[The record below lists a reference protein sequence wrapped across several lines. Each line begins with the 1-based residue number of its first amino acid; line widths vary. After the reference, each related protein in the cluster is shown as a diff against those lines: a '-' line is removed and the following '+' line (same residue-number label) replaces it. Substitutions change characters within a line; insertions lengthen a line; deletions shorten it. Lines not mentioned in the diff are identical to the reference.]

1 MKFCFSFGMF
11 DIKYFIYCFLFLTL
25 DIYIMFFIYNEY
37 GDTENI
43 NIINK
48 HLFLDPLCYYAGFLL
63 NIIPALIAYK
73 FSKTE
78 NKKPKTSKL
87 LEENASSIEYI
98 YNNPYDQYLS
108 TKEFTKFIIVCIFF
122 LLADLIEIIQSLIVD
137 EDEFDDDEENDYL
150 FVQFLIIF
158 LVPKI
163 ISKTKYYK
171 HQNISFL
178 ILFIIEAIKTII
190 NFIFFQKMSP
200 YKLLIIVL
208 NIIDAILNSICFL
221 YIKGLM
227 KNKFISP
234 YKCCYIIGMINTPII
249 IIIYIIFSFVYPG
262 KCEPKVYHYDDNGDY
277 CLDIF
282 KLFGDIGSSAKNIIR
297 LITFP
302 FTYGLLM
309 AMLTKTINE
318 FTLYHIYIPYL
329 IESFINNINKFSTEK
344 QKEQKEEKEQK
355 QALVFIIILISSFF
369 IELIVILVFLEIIE
383 VKFWGMNENLK
394 KNIELRAMTETD
406 SILCIDDNDDDD
418 DAERYSFKNNNS
430 IY

>member
-1 MKFCFSFGMF
+1 
-11 DIKYFIYCFLFLTL
+11 
-25 DIYIMFFIYNEY
+25 MFFIYNEDENEDKSEGEY
-37 GDTENI
+37 DRRNI

-87 LEENASSIEYI
+87 LKENTSSIEYI

-178 ILFIIEAIKTII
+178 ILFIIETIKTII
-190 NFIFFQKMSP
+190 NFIFFQKMFL

-249 IIIYIIFSFVYPG
+249 IIIYIIFSFVFPENYG
-262 KCEPKVYHYDDNGDY
+262 LEDYDDY
-277 CLDIF
+277 CLNIF

>member
-25 DIYIMFFIYNEY
+25 DIYIMFFIYNED

-178 ILFIIEAIKTII
+178 ILFIIDTIKTII
-190 NFIFFQKMSP
+190 NFIFFQKMFL

-249 IIIYIIFSFVYPG
+249 IIIYIIFSFVFPENYG
-262 KCEPKVYHYDDNGDY
+262 LEDYDDY
-277 CLDIF
+277 CLNIF

-344 QKEQKEEKEQK
+344 QKENED
-355 QALVFIIILISSFF
+355 LVFIIILISSFF

-406 SILCIDDNDDDD
+406 SILCIDDNDNDNDNDDDD

>member
-25 DIYIMFFIYNEY
+25 DIYIMFFIYNED

-178 ILFIIEAIKTII
+178 ILFIIDTIKTII
-190 NFIFFQKMSP
+190 NFIFFQKMFL

-262 KCEPKVYHYDDNGDY
+262 KCEPKVYNYDDNGDY

-344 QKEQKEEKEQK
+344 QKENK
-355 QALVFIIILISSFF
+355 ALVFIIILISSFF

>member
-25 DIYIMFFIYNEY
+25 DIYIMFFIYNED

-178 ILFIIEAIKTII
+178 ILFIIETIKTII

-249 IIIYIIFSFVYPG
+249 IIIYIIFSFVFPENYG
-262 KCEPKVYHYDDNGDY
+262 LEDYDDY
-277 CLDIF
+277 CLNIF

-344 QKEQKEEKEQK
+344 QKENED
-355 QALVFIIILISSFF
+355 LVFIIIILISSFF

-406 SILCIDDNDDDD
+406 SILCIDDNDNDNDNDDDD

>member
-25 DIYIMFFIYNEY
+25 DIYIMFFIYNEDENEDESKDKY
-37 GDTENI
+37 DRRNI

-178 ILFIIEAIKTII
+178 ILFIIDTIKTII
-190 NFIFFQKMSP
+190 NFIFFQKMFL

-234 YKCCYIIGMINTPII
+234 YKCNFMVGIINFPLI
-249 IIIYIIFSFVYPG
+249 IIIYVIISFTKLGEKSDWKYLVNVWINQPSEFLTRNKQLMWLMQRG
-262 KCEPKVYHYDDNGDY
+262 KNVKV
-277 CLDIF
+277 
-282 KLFGDIGSSAKNIIR
+282 
-297 LITFP
+297 
-302 FTYGLLM
+302 GL
-309 AMLTKTINE
+309 
-318 FTLYHIYIPYL
+318 
-329 IESFINNINKFSTEK
+329 
-344 QKEQKEEKEQK
+344 EE
-355 QALVFIIILISSFF
+355 I
-369 IELIVILVFLEIIE
+369 
-383 VKFWGMNENLK
+383 
-394 KNIELRAMTETD
+394 
-406 SILCIDDNDDDD
+406 
-418 DAERYSFKNNNS
+418 
-430 IY
+430 

>member
-25 DIYIMFFIYNEY
+25 DIYIMFFIYNED

-178 ILFIIEAIKTII
+178 ILFIIETIKTII
-190 NFIFFQKMSP
+190 NFIFFQKMFL

-262 KCEPKVYHYDDNGDY
+262 KCEPKVYNYDDNGDY

-344 QKEQKEEKEQK
+344 QKENED
-355 QALVFIIILISSFF
+355 LVFIIILISSFF

>member
-25 DIYIMFFIYNEY
+25 DIYIMFFIYNED

-178 ILFIIEAIKTII
+178 ILFIIDTIKTII

-262 KCEPKVYHYDDNGDY
+262 KCEPKAYNYDDNGDY

-344 QKEQKEEKEQK
+344 QKENK
-355 QALVFIIILISSFF
+355 ALVFIIILISSFF

-406 SILCIDDNDDDD
+406 SILSIDDNDDDD
-418 DAERYSFKNNNS
+418 DAERNSFKNNNS

>member
-25 DIYIMFFIYNEY
+25 DIYIMFFIYNED

-87 LEENASSIEYI
+87 LKENTSSIEYI

-137 EDEFDDDEENDYL
+137 EDEFDDDDENDYL
-150 FVQFLIIF
+150 FIQFLIIF

-178 ILFIIEAIKTII
+178 ILFIIDTIKTII
-190 NFIFFQKMSP
+190 NFIFFQKMFL

-249 IIIYIIFSFVYPG
+249 IIIYIIFSFVYPEN
-262 KCEPKVYHYDDNGDY
+262 CELEDY
-277 CLDIF
+277 CLNIF

-344 QKEQKEEKEQK
+344 QKENK
-355 QALVFIIILISSFF
+355 ALVFIIILISSFF

-406 SILCIDDNDDDD
+406 SILCIDDNDNDNDDDD

>member
-1 MKFCFSFGMF
+1 MF

-25 DIYIMFFIYNEY
+25 DIYIIFFIYNEDE
-37 GDTENI
+37 GENEDESKGKNDRRNI

-73 FSKTE
+73 YSKTE

-178 ILFIIEAIKTII
+178 ILFIIETIKTII

-249 IIIYIIFSFVYPG
+249 IIIYIIFSFVYPENYG
-262 KCEPKVYHYDDNGDY
+262 LEDY
-277 CLDIF
+277 CLNIF

-344 QKEQKEEKEQK
+344 QKENED
-355 QALVFIIILISSFF
+355 LVFIIIILISSFF

>member
-1 MKFCFSFGMF
+1 
-11 DIKYFIYCFLFLTL
+11 
-25 DIYIMFFIYNEY
+25 MFFIYNED

-190 NFIFFQKMSP
+190 NFIFFQKMFL

-208 NIIDAILNSICFL
+208 NIIDAILHSICFL

-262 KCEPKVYHYDDNGDY
+262 KCEPKVDNYDDNGDY

-344 QKEQKEEKEQK
+344 QKENK
-355 QALVFIIILISSFF
+355 ALVFIIILISSFF

-406 SILCIDDNDDDD
+406 SILSIDDNDDDD
-418 DAERYSFKNNNS
+418 DAERNSFKNNNS